1 MPQPTDV
8 LTRLFGAA
16 LESVEPRAALAHALE
31 RDPAPPAER
40 TWILSFGKAA
50 HPMADAAVARLREA
64 GLEATGGLVI
74 ATEPGSP
81 PGAGIDVLVGDHPLP
96 GPRSLGAAEALEN
109 TIRNIRLG
117 DDVLVLVS
125 GGASSLLA
133 APVRGIPPE
142 DLEAT
147 FSAMLRSGLD
157 IHDMNRV
164 RKRISRWAAGRLA
177 AALSHANVRVYAVS
191 DVVGDDLASIG
202 SGPCSPDPTT
212 AVRVR
217 ALLDVAGLI
226 PAVPRSV
233 VDLLDRT
240 ERGMVPETPK
250 PGDAAFRTVETHV
263 VASNRVAVE
272 AAADAAVHEGFRVF
286 VRKKPIM
293 GEAAVCGVAIAEHV
307 LEAGDAAGP
316 WEALGTAAAPR
327 PICWIAGGETT
338 VTIRG
343 ADAGA
348 GGRCQELALAAAG
361 ALAGADRRVTILAAG
376 TDGRDGPTDAAGA
389 LVDRDTW
396 TRIAAAGRDPQR
408 DLDGH
413 DAYAA
418 LDAAGALVRTGPTG
432 TNVADLVLAVVG

>member
-1 MPQPTDV
+1 MPQPEDV
-8 LTRLFGAA
+8 LLRLFGAA
-16 LESVEPRAALAHALE
+16 LESVEPRRALAHALD
-31 RDPAPPAER
+31 RDPATPATR

-50 HPMADAAVARLREA
+50 HPLADAAVARLHAA

-74 ATEPGSP
+74 ATEPGPS
-81 PGAGIDVLVGDHPLP
+81 PGAGIDVMVGDHPLP
-96 GPRSLGAAEALEN
+96 GRRSLAAAEALES
-109 TIRNIRLG
+109 TVRSIRLG
-117 DDVLVLVS
+117 DDVLVLIS

-133 APVRGIPPE
+133 APVRGISHD

-164 RKRISRWAAGRLA
+164 RKRISRWGAGRLA

-191 DVVGDDLASIG
+191 DVAGDDVASIG

-217 ALLDVAGLI
+217 ALLDLAGLI
-226 PAVPRSV
+226 PAVPGSV
-233 VDLLDRT
+233 INLLDRT
-240 ERGMVPETPK
+240 ERGMIPETPK

-272 AAADAAVHEGFRVF
+272 AAADAAVREGFRTF

-293 GEAAVCGVAIAEHV
+293 GEASSCGVAIAEHV
-307 LEAGDAAGP
+307 LETGDAAGP
-316 WEALGTAAAPR
+316 WEALGTGAVSR
-327 PICWIAGGETT
+327 PICWVAGGETT
-338 VTIRG
+338 VTIREP
-343 ADAGA
+343 AGT
-348 GGRCQELALAAAG
+348 GGRCQELALAAASALSG
-361 ALAGADRRVTILAAG
+361 APKRVTILAAG

-389 LVDRDTW
+389 LVDNDTW
-396 TRIAAAGRDPQR
+396 TRIEAAGRDPR
-408 DLDGH
+408 ADLDGH
-413 DAYAA
+413 DAHPS
-418 LDAAGALVRTGPTG
+418 LDAADALVRTGPTG

>member
-1 MPQPTDV
+1 MPKPADV

-16 LESVEPRAALAHALE
+16 LASVEPRAALASALE
-31 RDPAPPAER
+31 RDPTPHAER

-50 HPMADAAVARLREA
+50 HPMADAAVARLRAA
-64 GLEATGGLVI
+64 GLDAKGGLVV
-74 ATEPGSP
+74 ATEPGP
-81 PGAGIDVLVGDHPLP
+81 TPAAGIEVVVGDHPLP
-96 GPRSLGAAEALEN
+96 GPRSFGAAESLE
-109 TIRNIRLG
+109 TAVRNIRLG
-117 DDVLVLVS
+117 DDVLVLIS
-125 GGASSLLA
+125 GGASSVLA
-133 APVRGIPPE
+133 APVRGISPE

-191 DVVGDDLASIG
+191 DVAGDDLASIG

-217 ALLDVAGLI
+217 ALLDLAGLI

-233 VDLLDRT
+233 IDLLDRT

-250 PGDAAFRTVETHV
+250 PGDPAFRTVETHV

-286 VRKKPIM
+286 VRKRPIM

-307 LEAGDAAGP
+307 LETGDAAGP

-343 ADAGA
+343 PAGA
-348 GGRCQELALAAAG
+348 GGRCQEMALAAAG
-361 ALAGADRRVTILAAG
+361 ALAGAEKRVTVLAVG

-389 LVDRDTW
+389 LVDNDTW
-396 TRIAAAGRDPQR
+396 ARIAAAGRDPRR
-408 DLDGH
+408 DLEGH

>member
-1 MPQPTDV
+1 MPQPADV
-8 LTRLFGAA
+8 LLRLFSAA
-16 LESVEPRAALAHALE
+16 VEAVEPRRALE
-31 RDPAPPAER
+31 RAFDRESDPPARR

-50 HPMADAAVARLREA
+50 HPMADAAVARLGSA
-64 GLEATGGLVI
+64 GLDATGGLVI
-74 ATEPGSP
+74 ATEPGPSP
-81 PGAGIDVLVGDHPLP
+81 GSGIEVVVGDHPLP
-96 GPRSLGAAEALEN
+96 GPGSLAAAEALEN
-109 TIRNIRLG
+109 TIRNVRLG
-117 DDVLVLVS
+117 DDVLVLIS

-133 APVRGIPPE
+133 APVRGISPA

-157 IHDMNRV
+157 IHDVNRV

-191 DVVGDDLASIG
+191 DVAGDDVASIG
-202 SGPCSPDPTT
+202 SGPCSPDSTT

-217 ALLDVAGLI
+217 AMLDVAGLI
-226 PAVPRSV
+226 PMVPRSV
-233 VDLLDRT
+233 IDLLDRT

-272 AAADAAVHEGFRVF
+272 AAADAAVREGFRTF

-307 LEAGDAAGP
+307 LETGDAAGP

-338 VTIRG
+338 VTIREP
-343 ADAGA
+343 AGA
-348 GGRCQELALAAAG
+348 GGRCQEMALAAAG
-361 ALAGADRRVTILAAG
+361 ALAGGAKRVTILAAG

-389 LVDRDTW
+389 LVDNDTW
-396 TRIAAAGRDPQR
+396 SRIEEAGRDPKQ
-408 DLDGH
+408 DLDEH
-413 DAYAA
+413 DAYPA